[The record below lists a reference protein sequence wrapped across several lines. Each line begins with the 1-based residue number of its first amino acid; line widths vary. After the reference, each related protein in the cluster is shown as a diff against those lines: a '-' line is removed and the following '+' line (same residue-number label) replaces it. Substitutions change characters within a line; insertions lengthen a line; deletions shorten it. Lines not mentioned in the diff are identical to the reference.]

1 MSACISTA
9 QACPKSAPRVFRVLG
24 ARHFSCKWLLWDVQS
39 ISIAQARTQCAPEFW
54 PPHFSCKFSHK
65 IALVRTHV
73 HFDGAGSHKTG
84 VPFLLSAPLA
94 GHLTAWKLHFF
105 SQNVQ
110 KIQTVKKAFDFSFF
124 SLFGWNCSQ
133 KVKKFSTF
141 QFFLFFF
148 DLFFPLF
155 DFLFFGSLRVFSTL
169 RLKKEKGFHFLIL
182 FFTFSDFSRQNRQ
195 QALNSAN
202 FSTLKKSMCSTCW
215 LFMFSTFCST
225 VKFAYFFSLVQQ
237 TR

>member
-1 MSACISTA
+1 MSTCISTA
-9 QACPKSAPRVFRVLG
+9 QACPKSAPRVFRVLRV
-24 ARHFSCKWLLWDVQS
+24 RHFSCKWLLWDVQS

-54 PPHFSCKFSHK
+54 PPHFSCKCSHK

-110 KIQTVKKAFDFSFF
+110 KIQTVKKAFDFSCFR
-124 SLFGWNCSQ
+124 LFGWNCSQ

-141 QFFLFFF
+141 QFFV
-148 DLFFPLF
+148 FFPLVF
-155 DFLFFGSLRVFSTL
+155 STFRLSFFGSLRVFSTL
-169 RLKKEKGFHFLIL
+169 RLKKETDFHFLIL
-182 FFTFSDFSRQNRQ
+182 CFYFF
-195 QALNSAN
+195 
-202 FSTLKKSMCSTCW
+202 W
-215 LFMFSTFCST
+215 LFNAKPSAS
-225 VKFAYFFSLVQQ
+225 S
-237 TR
+237 